1 MPADT
6 VESLAEQAVP
16 TSDSRSTSVPRPAA
30 APGPTSASGPAAA
43 PGPASR
49 LRVEQLTVGYR
60 DTPVLDGVD
69 LALPAGA
76 VSAIVGPNGCGK
88 STLLRTVARVL
99 APASG
104 AVLLDGA
111 SVHRMPTKQVARQ
124 IGLLPQS
131 SVVPEQL
138 TVRDL
143 VHRGRFPHR
152 RALDRWSA
160 ADQQA
165 VDDALS
171 VTGMS
176 ELADRVVEELSGGQR
191 QRAWIA
197 LVLAQQTPILLLD
210 EPTTYL
216 DLAHRLEVL
225 RLLRTL
231 NTQREV
237 TVVMVL
243 HDLNEACRYADHIIA
258 MREGEIVAQGDP
270 SAVVNAEL
278 VRDVFGVAATMLRDP
293 VSGTPIV
300 VPLDEPI
307 AP

>member
-1 MPADT
+1 MSSQLRNDETTMPPDASEVLDAA
-6 VESLAEQAVP
+6 VRPESAAPAAERGA
-16 TSDSRSTSVPRPAA
+16 SVPR
-30 APGPTSASGPAAA
+30 
-43 PGPASR
+43 
-49 LRVEQLTVGYR
+49 LRAEALTVSYGA
-60 DTPVLDGVD
+60 TPVLEGVD
-69 LALPAGA
+69 LELPAGV

-88 STLLRTVARVL
+88 STLLRTIARVL
-99 APASG
+99 APAAGS
-104 AVLLDGA
+104 VLLDG
-111 SVHRMPTKQVARQ
+111 SSIHRMHTKKVARA

-131 SVVPEQL
+131 NVVPEQL

-152 RALDRWSA
+152 RALGRWTDE
-160 ADQQA
+160 DQQA
-165 VDDALS
+165 VESALE
-171 VTGMS
+171 VTGTTD
-176 ELADRVVEELSGGQR
+176 LADRVVEELSGGQR

-225 RLLRTL
+225 RLLRKL
-231 NTQREV
+231 NASSSV

-258 MREGEIVAQGDP
+258 MREGSVVAQGKP
-270 SAVVNAEL
+270 STVVTPTL
-278 VRDVFGVAATMLRDP
+278 VQDVFGVASMTMQDP

-300 VPLDEPI
+300 VPLDEPVDPPDETVMI
-307 AP
+307 